1 MSIPSMV
8 KLEEA
13 NKFKKGTWEM
23 GMETIVTLRY
33 VDSDCLIFA
42 L

>member
-13 NKFKKGTWEM
+13 NKFKKGTWEI
-23 GMETIVTLRY
+23 GMERNLTLRY
-33 VDSDCLIFA
+33 VESDCLIFT